1 MFNFNRHIPLNR
13 ISINNRDN
21 LNLFSTAKD
30 VPWLTATNQ
39 PQNTPLNTEPHVNDM
54 PERLDLPLQDVTNVQ
69 STAQGNFFK
78 LF

>member
-39 PQNTPLNTEPHVNDM
+39 PQNAPPNTEPHVNDM